1 MRYLERM
8 QAFLHGQA
16 TALPIGAAR
25 IGVGIAAMLAAVEL
39 SSVLADLDD
48 PAVVRVARFEWIADI
63 PPGAVVPFLVLWML
77 AGLAFCLGWN
87 TRPAGALLIG
97 FLGYVLVL
105 DHQLYANHLYLLTL
119 MILLLTLA
127 HSDASL
133 SIRARRHGG
142 RETIPA
148 WPVVLIRTQVSI
160 VYAFAAISKLNL
172 PYISGAVLLLNSPV
186 PGIESLPHWIF
197 IAAAVASVAV
207 EAFLAVAFWIRRFRT
222 GALVVGVGFHLT
234 ILASVRVVPDLIT
247 FAVLMASAYLAF
259 FSKLSP
265 TGFGTQPREAV

>member
-1 MRYLERM
+1 MRYLEHV
-8 QAFLHGQA
+8 QSFLHGQA
-16 TALPIGAAR
+16 TAPPIGAAR

-39 SSVLADLDD
+39 SSPLADLND
-48 PAVVRVARFEWIADI
+48 PTVVRMPRFEVIGDI
-63 PPGAVVPFLVLWML
+63 PTGAVVPFLVLWMF

-97 FLGYVLVL
+97 FLGYVLLL
-105 DHQLYANHLYLLTL
+105 DQQLYANHLYLLTL

-127 HSDASL
+127 QSDASL

-148 WPVVLIRTQVSI
+148 WPVVLMRAQVSV
-160 VYAFAAISKLNL
+160 VYAFAASSKLNL

-186 PGIESLPHWIF
+186 PGIEALPHWVF

-207 EAFLAVAFWIRRFRT
+207 EAFLAVAFWIRRFRS
-222 GALVVGVGFHLT
+222 GAVVVGVGFHLI
-234 ILASVRVVPDLIT
+234 ILMSVRVVPDLIT

-265 TGFGTQPREAV
+265 TASGTRPREAV

>member
-48 PAVVRVARFEWIADI
+48 PAVVRVPRFEWIADI
-63 PPGAVVPFLVLWML
+63 PPEAVVPFLVLWML

-97 FLGYVLVL
+97 LLGYVLVL
-105 DHQLYANHLYLLTL
+105 DQQLYANHLYLLTL
-119 MILLLTLA
+119 MILLLTLG

-172 PYISGAVLLLNSPV
+172 PYIAGAVLLLNSPV
-186 PGIESLPHWIF
+186 AGIESLPHWIF

-207 EAFLAVAFWIRRFRT
+207 EAFLTVAFWIRRFRT
-222 GALVVGVGFHLT
+222 GAVVVGVGFHLI

-259 FSKLSP
+259 FSKISP
-265 TGFGTQPREAV
+265 TGSGTQPREAV